1 MNMTEKTINATGRR
15 KTSVARA
22 YMKKGTGQITINKL
36 KLETYF
42 GRETAQMVV
51 KQPFQLLEQEGVFD
65 VNVRVL
71 GGGTS
76 GQAGAIRHAIT
87 RALVKYEREFMPENH
102 VVAAASPTETDG
114 LVIEQAEK
122 GNEDGDT
129 GAGEQGVQLQWHK
142 KLRQA
147 GFVTRDSRSV
157 ERKKF
162 GFHKA
167 RKKIQFSKR

>member
-1 MNMTEKTINATGRR
+1 MTKKTINATGRR

-22 YMKKGTGQITINKL
+22 YLKKGTGQITINKRTI
-36 KLETYF
+36 EEYF

-51 KQPFQLLEQEGVFD
+51 KQPFQVLEQDNNFD
-65 VNVRVL
+65 VNIRVI

-87 RALVKYEREFMPENH
+87 RALVKFEREFMPENH
-102 VVAAASPTETDG
+102 VVPP
-114 LVIEQAEK
+114 AESSDL
-122 GNEDGDT
+122 EALSIDT
-129 GAGEQGVQLQWHK
+129 GAGKQGIQLKWHK

-147 GFVTRDSRSV
+147 GYVTRDSRAV

-162 GFHKA
+162 GLHKA
-167 RKKIQFSKR
+167 RKRLQFSKR

>member
-1 MNMTEKTINATGRR
+1 MTDKIINAVGRR

-22 YMKKGTGQITINKL
+22 YLKKGSGKIIINKREL
-36 KLETYF
+36 ASYF
-42 GRETAQMVV
+42 GRETAEMVV
-51 KQPFQLLEQEGVFD
+51 RQPLNLLNQGDNFD

-87 RALVKYEREFMPENH
+87 RALIKFEREFMPDNH
-102 VVAAASPTETDG
+102 VIPTG
-114 LVIEQAEK
+114 
-122 GNEDGDT
+122 EDANKTKDSDDDSNA
-129 GAGEQGVQLQWHK
+129 AGEQGVQLQWHK
-142 KLRQA
+142 QLRGA

-162 GFHKA
+162 GLRKA
-167 RKKIQFSKR
+167 RKKVQFSKR

>member
-1 MNMTEKTINATGRR
+1 MTDKTINATGRR

-22 YMKKGTGQITINKL
+22 YLKKGSGKITINKREL
-36 KLETYF
+36 ASYF

-51 KQPFQLLEQEGVFD
+51 RQPFELLNQAGSFD
-65 VNVRVL
+65 VNVRVV

-87 RALVKYEREFMPENH
+87 RALIKFEREFMPDNH
-102 VVAAASPTETDG
+102 VPPAEDAALTLATEDDG
-114 LVIEQAEK
+114 ES
-122 GNEDGDT
+122 DS

-142 KLRQA
+142 QLRQA

>member
-1 MNMTEKTINATGRR
+1 MTEKTINATGRR

-22 YMKKGTGQITINKL
+22 YLTKGTGKITINKRT
-36 KLETYF
+36 LETHF

-51 KQPFQLLEQEGVFD
+51 KQPFQVLEQEGKFD
-65 VNVRVL
+65 VNIRVA
-71 GGGTS
+71 GGGVS

-87 RALVKYEREFMPENH
+87 RALVKFEREFMPDNH
-102 VVAAASPTETDG
+102 VPAPEGDNLEIATEMAGGD
-114 LVIEQAEK
+114 E
-122 GNEDGDT
+122 NEGGESGG

>member
-1 MNMTEKTINATGRR
+1 MSEQTINATGRR

-22 YMKKGTGQITINKL
+22 YLKKGTGAIRINNRD
-36 KLETYF
+36 LETHF
-42 GRETAQMVV
+42 GRETARMVV
-51 KQPFQLLEQEGVFD
+51 LQPLQLLGVDGEFD
-65 VNVRVL
+65 VNVRVA
-71 GGGTS
+71 GGGVS

-87 RALVKYEREFMPENH
+87 RALVKFEKEFMPNNH
-102 VVAAASPTETDG
+102 VIAAEGEENQDDQG
-114 LVIEQAEK
+114 
-122 GNEDGDT
+122 GDT

>member
-1 MNMTEKTINATGRR
+1 MSKQTTNATGRR

-22 YMKKGTGQITINKL
+22 YLKKGTGAIRINNRD
-36 KLETYF
+36 LETHF
-42 GRETAQMVV
+42 GRETARMVV
-51 KQPFQLLEQEGVFD
+51 LQPFQLLGVEGEFD
-65 VNVRVL
+65 VNVRVA
-71 GGGTS
+71 GGGVS

-87 RALVKYEREFMPENH
+87 RALVKFEKEFMPNNH
-102 VVAAASPTETDG
+102 VPVAEGEEASTDLEG
-114 LVIEQAEK
+114 
-122 GNEDGDT
+122 GDT

-147 GFVTRDSRSV
+147 GFVTRDARAV

>member
-1 MNMTEKTINATGRR
+1 MTDKTINATGRR

-22 YMKKGTGQITINKL
+22 YLKKGSGKITVNKCD
-36 KLETYF
+36 LEKYF
-42 GRETAQMVV
+42 GRETARMVV
-51 KQPFQLLEQEGVFD
+51 RQPFQLLGQDNGFD
-65 VNVRVL
+65 VNVRVV

-87 RALVKYEREFMPENH
+87 RALVKFEREFMPENH
-102 VVAAASPTETDG
+102 VPPAEDAALTLATE
-114 LVIEQAEK
+114 
-122 GNEDGDT
+122 EDGEGDN

-142 KLRQA
+142 QLRQA